1 MTIFNAEQTI
11 VGLQRTCHSDPLLG
25 KNNQVAKSIDISL
38 HEPLFQPQSTITCVE
53 GTVQEQQ
60 HTNNKKGTT
69 SLLQQKT
76 IKKMIQKWGGG
87 GNGEF
92 PDKKRLVFYKNKEL
106 HMGDSI
112 RIQGFAVVCY
122 SIYTTFQNDNE

>member
-1 MTIFNAEQTI
+1 M
-11 VGLQRTCHSDPLLG
+11 
-25 KNNQVAKSIDISL
+25 
-38 HEPLFQPQSTITCVE
+38 
-53 GTVQEQQ
+53 
-60 HTNNKKGTT
+60 
-69 SLLQQKT
+69 
-76 IKKMIQKWGGG
+76 GG

-122 SIYTTFQNDNE
+122 SIYTTFQNDNEWISLPNNRLGISFTLHVQRQTTFSHYESYT